1 MRLEKL
7 VYMANQI
14 GDFFKHQKED
24 EAVEEIAGHLKSFW
38 EKRMLTQ
45 IFEHLEAGGQ
55 GLHERVKKALAAL
68 HHANP

>member
-14 GDFFKHQKED
+14 GDFFKHQKEE
-24 EAVEEIAGHLKSFW
+24 EAVEQIAAHLKSFW

-45 IFEHLEAGGQ
+45 ICVHLEAGGQ
-55 GLHERVKKALAAL
+55 GLHERVKKALTSL
-68 HHANP
+68 HHAH